1 MYLGQNKNI
10 DEEEER
16 SVKAQK
22 HPKEL
27 MINVFQ

>member
-10 DEEEER
+10 DEEER
-16 SVKAQK
+16 TVKAQK